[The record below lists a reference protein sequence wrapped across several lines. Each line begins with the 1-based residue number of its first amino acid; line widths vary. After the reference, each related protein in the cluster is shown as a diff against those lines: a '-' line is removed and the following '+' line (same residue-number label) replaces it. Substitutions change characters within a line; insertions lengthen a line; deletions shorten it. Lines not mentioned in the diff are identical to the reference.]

1 MDSLR
6 YRRKQNR
13 GSVELNI
20 APLIDMIFILLIFFL
35 VTTSFVKESGVE
47 VRRAEARSAKVQEQT
62 TVIISLTEDN
72 VVFMEGKPI
81 DVRRVRGA
89 MERIMMSNP
98 NPSVVI
104 AADRNSRSG
113 KVIQVLDSCRL
124 AGVSDVSVA
133 ARQPGS

>member
-6 YRRKQNR
+6 YSRKKTR

-47 VRRAEARSAKVQEQT
+47 VQRAEARSARVQEQT
-62 TVIISLTEDN
+62 TVIISVTEDN
-72 VVFMEGKPI
+72 VVFMEGHPI

-89 MERIMMSNP
+89 MERIMMETP

-113 KVIQVLDSCRL
+113 KVIQVLDGCRL
-124 AGVSDVSVA
+124 AGVDDVSVA
-133 ARQPGS
+133 ARQPGQ

>member
-6 YRRKQNR
+6 YSRKKTR

-47 VRRAEARSAKVQEQT
+47 VQRAEARSAKVQEQT
-62 TVIISLTEDN
+62 TVIISVTEDN
-72 VVFMEGKPI
+72 VLYMEGHPI

-89 MERIMMSNP
+89 MERIMMDTP

-124 AGVSDVSVA
+124 AGVDDVSVA
-133 ARQPGS
+133 ASQPGQ

>member
-1 MDSLR
+1 MESLR
-6 YRRKQNR
+6 YSRKKNR

-47 VRRAEARSAKVQEQT
+47 VRRAEARSAQTKEQT
-62 TVIISLTEDN
+62 NVIISVTEDN
-72 VVFMEGKPI
+72 VIYMEGQPT
-81 DVRRVRGA
+81 DVRHVQGA
-89 MERIMMSNP
+89 MERIMMENP

-113 KVIQVLDSCRL
+113 KVIQVLDGCRL

-133 ARQPGS
+133 ARRPGK